1 MMITLILSLWLLWFW
16 LQLFIITS
24 IIIIII
30 IIIII
35 VWYVPFT
42 WTCSFPFYSVHF
54 LADHSS

>member
-24 IIIIII
+24 IIII